1 MTYRRMTREEAAQR
15 TAERVAQAQARIEQ
29 AVAEIQSGADWRN
42 YLALQAR
49 LHSYSA
55 LNAWLIHVQ
64 HHAAFTEG
72 KVDTPWPSYVAGFKT
87 WQALGR
93 TVDEGQTGY
102 QILAP
107 NAHLLRRARSAD
119 GTIRPLSKGETVD
132 RGEVEETRRA
142 VHGWRIEHVFAAE
155 QTSGKELPAPPAPV
169 LLEGAAPA
177 GLWDSIVAQI
187 TGRGYT
193 IGLAG
198 SAGELDGANGRTTF
212 TARTVEVRADM
223 DEAARVKT
231 AIHELGHVILHR
243 PETLRAAFTGRP
255 LPSRDQLE
263 VEAESVAFIVSD
275 AHGLPTDGYTF
286 PYVASWA
293 GPDGAAAV
301 RRAATRVA
309 AAAKEIIAASTV
321 EHSSGGRVPGAD
333 HAVSGAADEEY
344 ALRQREISE
353 AVTDPVTIGI
363 EVA

>member
-1 MTYRRMTREEAAQR
+1 MSPDEAAQR

-42 YLALQAR
+42 YLALQAK

-55 LNAWLIHVQ
+55 FNAWLIHVQ

-93 TVDEGQTGY
+93 TVDKGQTGY

-107 NAHLLRRARSAD
+107 NAHLLRRARAAD
-119 GTIRPLSKGETVD
+119 GTIRPLGKGETAHH
-132 RGEVEETRRA
+132 GEVEETRRA

-155 QTSGKELPAPPAPV
+155 QTSGNELPAPPAPV

-177 GLWDSIVAQI
+177 GLWDSIAAQI
-187 TGRGYT
+187 TSRGYT
-193 IGLAG
+193 IDLAG
-198 SAGELDGANGRTTF
+198 SAAELDGANGRTTF
-212 TARTVEVRADM
+212 TTRSVEVRADM

-243 PETLRAAFTGRP
+243 PDTVMAAFTGRP

-263 VEAESVAFIVSD
+263 VEAESVAFIVAD
-275 AHGLPTDGYTF
+275 AHNLPTDGYTF

-301 RRAATRVA
+301 RRAATRIA
-309 AAAKEIIAASTV
+309 AAAKEIIAASTI
-321 EHSSGGRVPGAD
+321 EHSTGGRAPGAE
-333 HAVSGAADEEY
+333 HAVTRAADQARVAWQQLITEP
-344 ALRQREISE
+344 
-353 AVTDPVTIGI
+353 AVGAVASGIG
-363 EVA
+363 VA